1 MPQRPRWEA
10 SLRQSFPVTLLGSNN
25 ICSCSKSSGGSLLH
39 RGGWETGGGTAQVSS
54 SDAWNLRI
62 STYLVSKPCLSPE
75 AERTEGALSMPD
87 VEMWNQ
93 LATAIIHIL
102 PTLRDVLEL
111 QALVCSG
118 PSEVEELARPAHAS
132 PVRLFIGDSPLQ
144 GAGSVVQE
152 VDAQLQVCLP
162 WHQWGAE
169 HGQLQP
175 LAGCLAQ
182 GGLQNA
188 GVETAE
194 GEGGRDL
201 HIGTR
206 KA

>member
-1 MPQRPRWEA
+1 
-10 SLRQSFPVTLLGSNN
+10 
-25 ICSCSKSSGGSLLH
+25 
-39 RGGWETGGGTAQVSS
+39 
-54 SDAWNLRI
+54 
-62 STYLVSKPCLSPE
+62 
-75 AERTEGALSMPD
+75 MPD

-152 VDAQLQVCLP
+152 VDAQLRCVCPGTSGEQNMASCSHLRAVWPRGASRTQV
-162 WHQWGAE
+162 
-169 HGQLQP
+169 
-175 LAGCLAQ
+175 
-182 GGLQNA
+182 
-188 GVETAE
+188 
-194 GEGGRDL
+194 
-201 HIGTR
+201 
-206 KA
+206 

>member
-1 MPQRPRWEA
+1 MIFTLSFSLSPSPQLISPVLLSIPR
-10 SLRQSFPVTLLGSNN
+10 LLGPTP
-25 ICSCSKSSGGSLLH
+25 L
-39 RGGWETGGGTAQVSS
+39 
-54 SDAWNLRI
+54 
-62 STYLVSKPCLSPE
+62 
-75 AERTEGALSMPD
+75 
-87 VEMWNQ
+87 
-93 LATAIIHIL
+93 
-102 PTLRDVLEL
+102 TLRDVLEL

-175 LAGCLAQ
+175 LAGCLAK

-188 GVETAE
+188 GVETVE
-194 GEGGRDL
+194 GDGGRDL
-201 HIGTR
+201 HIGAR

>member
-1 MPQRPRWEA
+1 
-10 SLRQSFPVTLLGSNN
+10 
-25 ICSCSKSSGGSLLH
+25 
-39 RGGWETGGGTAQVSS
+39 
-54 SDAWNLRI
+54 
-62 STYLVSKPCLSPE
+62 
-75 AERTEGALSMPD
+75 MPD

-188 GVETAE
+188 GVETEVREQDTTLVPGDMSPRLTQGFPVLGIQQGGIAAVGTGLTGLLGAVLERE
-194 GEGGRDL
+194 GARLQERGPVRATGHHRT
-201 HIGTR
+201 H
-206 KA
+206 